1 MEKLTKEQK
10 VLNIINLC
18 KDMDIDG
25 ETTEYILE
33 KIGMTNQMLRQL
45 VMNNPQSDTI
55 DLLNEKCENPAL
67 VEKVSY
73 SLFELLCATTNC
85 EAIINMARK
94 ITLRVF
100 ILK

>member
-1 MEKLTKEQK
+1 MIKRDEK

-18 KDMDIDG
+18 KDIDIDG

-55 DLLNEKCENPAL
+55 DLLNEKI
-67 VEKVSY
+67 
-73 SLFELLCATTNC
+73 ELDNQRLSNYQG
-85 EAIINMARK
+85 
-94 ITLRVF
+94 
-100 ILK
+100 

>member
-1 MEKLTKEQK
+1 MIKRDEK

-18 KDMDIDG
+18 KDIDIDG

-55 DLLNEKCENPAL
+55 DLLNEKI
-67 VEKVSY
+67 
-73 SLFELLCATTNC
+73 ELDNERLGLAN
-85 EAIINMARK
+85 N
-94 ITLRVF
+94 
-100 ILK
+100 

>member
-1 MEKLTKEQK
+1 MIKRDEK
-10 VLNIINLC
+10 VLNIIKLC

-55 DLLNEKCENPAL
+55 DLLNEKI
-67 VEKVSY
+67 
-73 SLFELLCATTNC
+73 ELDNQRLSDYNG
-85 EAIINMARK
+85 
-94 ITLRVF
+94 
-100 ILK
+100 

>member
-1 MEKLTKEQK
+1 MIKRDEK
-10 VLNIINLC
+10 VLNIIKLC

-55 DLLNEKCENPAL
+55 DLLNEKI
-67 VEKVSY
+67 
-73 SLFELLCATTNC
+73 ELDNQRLSDYN
-85 EAIINMARK
+85 
-94 ITLRVF
+94 V
-100 ILK
+100 

>member
-1 MEKLTKEQK
+1 MIKRDEK

-18 KDMDIDG
+18 KDIDIDG

-55 DLLNEKCENPAL
+55 DLLNEKI
-67 VEKVSY
+67 
-73 SLFELLCATTNC
+73 ELDNQRLSDYND
-85 EAIINMARK
+85 
-94 ITLRVF
+94 
-100 ILK
+100 

>member
-1 MEKLTKEQK
+1 MIKRDEK
-10 VLNIINLC
+10 VLNIIKLC

-55 DLLNEKCENPAL
+55 DLLNEKI
-67 VEKVSY
+67 
-73 SLFELLCATTNC
+73 ELDNERLGLAN
-85 EAIINMARK
+85 N
-94 ITLRVF
+94 
-100 ILK
+100 

>member
-1 MEKLTKEQK
+1 MIKRDEK

-55 DLLNEKCENPAL
+55 DLLNEKI
-67 VEKVSY
+67 
-73 SLFELLCATTNC
+73 ELDNQRLSNYQG
-85 EAIINMARK
+85 
-94 ITLRVF
+94 
-100 ILK
+100 

>member
-1 MEKLTKEQK
+1 MIKRDEK
-10 VLNIINLC
+10 VLNIIKLC

-55 DLLNEKCENPAL
+55 DLLNEKI
-67 VEKVSY
+67 
-73 SLFELLCATTNC
+73 ELDNQRLSNYQG
-85 EAIINMARK
+85 
-94 ITLRVF
+94 
-100 ILK
+100 

>member
-1 MEKLTKEQK
+1 MIKRDEK

-55 DLLNEKCENPAL
+55 DLLNEKI
-67 VEKVSY
+67 
-73 SLFELLCATTNC
+73 ELDNQRLSDYN
-85 EAIINMARK
+85 
-94 ITLRVF
+94 V
-100 ILK
+100 